1 MGDIE
6 YISTHLSRCE
16 ILAQLAED
24 AAELAQTALKL
35 RRTLDDVNPTPV
47 TLPEACDNLAAEY
60 AEVSLCIGL
69 LLALEYTKK
78 SLDISIK
85 NAARWQ
91 QRLEDRCHEE
101 AERL

>member
-1 MGDIE
+1 MDNIE
-6 YISTHLSRCE
+6 YISIHLSRCE
-16 ILAQLAED
+16 ILARLADE
-24 AAELAQTALKL
+24 AIELAQAALKL

-78 SLDISIK
+78 SLDISMK

-91 QRLEDRCHEE
+91 QRLEDRCHEDTE
-101 AERL
+101 